1 MPRGGSKPSERRGG
15 RKKGTPNKYT
25 IGQAW
30 KARQPSQKLTIGR
43 VTREMR
49 GYTAVDGRL
58 ELLRWAIETCVPD
71 PEHRSAV
78 GLAIDQYIEAR
89 ERASK
94 KEVLGRAVTKPPP
107 PPKPEFDLMVF
118 DQRLVVPDFTGLDL
132 GFDFPPDSAL

>member
-1 MPRGGSKPSERRGG
+1 MPRGGSKPGERRGG

-49 GYTAVDGRL
+49 GFTAVDGRL
-58 ELLRWAIETCVPD
+58 ELLRWAIEVGVPD
-71 PEHRSAV
+71 PEHRRAI
-78 GLAIDQYIEAR
+78 GRAIDDYILAR
-89 ERASK
+89 QQASK
-94 KEVLGRAVTKPPP
+94 KELVGRAVTKPPP

-118 DQRLVVPDFTGLDL
+118 DQQLVVPDLTDLNL
-132 GFDFPPDSAL
+132 GFDLPSESSP

>member
-1 MPRGGSKPSERRGG
+1 GSKPGERRGG

-49 GYTAVDGRL
+49 GFTAVDGRL
-58 ELLRWAIETCVPD
+58 ELLRWAIEVGVPD
-71 PEHRSAV
+71 PAHRRAL

-94 KEVLGRAVTKPPP
+94 KELTGRAVAKPPP
-107 PPKPEFDLMVF
+107 PPPSSTF
-118 DQRLVVPDFTGLDL
+118 GLI
-132 GFDFPPDSAL
+132 DFPQQLLMPDIAPDLISALTSHRISRPE